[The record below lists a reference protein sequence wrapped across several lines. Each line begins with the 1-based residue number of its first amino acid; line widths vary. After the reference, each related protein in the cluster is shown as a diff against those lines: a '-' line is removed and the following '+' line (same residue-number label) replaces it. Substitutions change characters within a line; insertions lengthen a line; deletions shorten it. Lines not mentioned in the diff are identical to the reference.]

1 MLDKFFNL
9 FALSRFNFFKIFD
22 LDFIFR
28 ENCFQNFIRKR
39 SIADIQLGLKLY
51 LVFVV
56 RDDVLG
62 FDLEVAEVISR
73 LYTFKLCTALCVSFC
88 FLELLLTL
96 FEIDA
101 QIFLD
106 VTLHLDFC

>member
-9 FALSRFNFFKIFD
+9 FALCRFNFFEIFN

-28 ENCFQNFIRKR
+28 ENCFQNFIRKC

-62 FDLEVAEVISR
+62 FDLEVAEVIS
-73 LYTFKLCTALCVSFC
+73 
-88 FLELLLTL
+88 
-96 FEIDA
+96 
-101 QIFLD
+101 
-106 VTLHLDFC
+106 